1 MKRKMRYIITMLL
14 AFTLSLTLGLFFN
27 STHANSLLQKDGTNQ
42 QTTKVTVSD
51 KNVPDAVQKLAK
63 EQYLSRVALLD
74 KTSNHKASIQFTFLH
89 FFQKY

>member
-27 STHANSLLQKDGTNQ
+27 SAHANSLLQKDGTNQ

-51 KNVPDAVQKLAK
+51 KNVPDAV
-63 EQYLSRVALLD
+63 
-74 KTSNHKASIQFTFLH
+74 
-89 FFQKY
+89 